1 MIEQYKIYM
10 DVCCLNRPFDDQKQE
25 RIHLEAEAVLLIL
38 NECRSGNW
46 KLINSN
52 ALDAEIAQTPS
63 LAKIRQVRNL
73 LSVARIKVQTSEEL
87 EQRVFQLTQLG
98 FGAYDAA
105 HIASAERGKSD
116 VFLTTDDRLLRRA
129 NKQTDILRLKVSNPV
144 QWLAQVIQAEES
156 NDDDTE

>member
-63 LAKIRQVRNL
+63 LARIRQVRNL

-98 FGAYDAA
+98 FAAYDAA

>member
-1 MIEQYKIYM
+1 M

-52 ALDAEIAQTPS
+52 ALDAEIGQTPS

-105 HIASAERGKSD
+105 HTASAERGRSD